1 MINKHQAV
9 GIVKRLIYPMGE
21 PYIFAGKTLKFKA
34 GSRPV
39 RRKYVTSANYITRND
54 VLQINY
60 LEKNFGQQDV
70 LWDIG
75 SHYGH
80 YSIFAASVALG
91 TQQVFSFEP
100 NTDARKIQVA
110 NLKLNNLQNKVS
122 VLDVAVSNN
131 DGYEHFSSKGGNA
144 NAHLVK
150 GNGDSRHKKVQCT
163 SLDSLANRLPLPTFV
178 KIDTEGAEIDILS
191 TAGRLLEDKKV
202 TFICEL
208 HPFAWKYFN
217 ANFDQLLAILSRYNR
232 IISFIDPDRS
242 TKDLPFYGT
251 VLF

>member
-1 MINKHQAV
+1 MIKMINKHQAV

-122 VLDVAVSNN
+122 VFDVAVSNN
-131 DGYEHFSSKGGNA
+131 GGYEHFSS
-144 NAHLVK
+144 
-150 GNGDSRHKKVQCT
+150 
-163 SLDSLANRLPLPTFV
+163 
-178 KIDTEGAEIDILS
+178 
-191 TAGRLLEDKKV
+191 
-202 TFICEL
+202 
-208 HPFAWKYFN
+208 
-217 ANFDQLLAILSRYNR
+217 
-232 IISFIDPDRS
+232 
-242 TKDLPFYGT
+242 
-251 VLF
+251 